1 MATKRTVNIFIN
13 GRQVENTLKSIYS
26 EKRKINS
33 ELNNMTVGSAEY
45 IAKAKELRQVN
56 GILDTHRQKIGQ
68 TSGTYDKITGGLT
81 KFAGIAGIAFGVGEV
96 IQYGKR
102 LFDLGAEMELLGKK
116 ATTVFAQALPAVTRE
131 AEANATAMGLTTS
144 EYIDQAAAIAD
155 LLIPMGFQREEAA
168 GLSTNLV
175 SLSGA
180 LSEWTGG
187 QITAEEVS
195 KTLSKAMLGE
205 REELKQLGIS
215 ISEADVQARLQE
227 KGLEKLTGTLLQ
239 QAKAIATVE
248 LITEKST
255 DAQTAYTENADTM
268 VRRQA
273 VLSAKISEVQEKLAT
288 LLIPVFERLVSA
300 VEMGADALGFI
311 MQQFDGAGAGAKRLV
326 DSIAEQE
333 KAFNSLQSELDPLLT
348 RYDQLKAKT
357 VLTTDEQTELT
368 KIIARVAE
376 LTPTAITEIDK
387 YGNALDI
394 SSGKS
399 RAFLESEKARLEF
412 INQDAIESITSEI
425 ESLSFAKERI
435 DLALKR
441 GSRGAFS
448 IALSPDE
455 VRRLTDEFGDLER
468 QIEGASAELAR
479 LQGGNLGAEAASDPQ
494 ADAAAAAREAA
505 AQAALEA
512 AAQRE
517 ADLDAQKKAY
527 EKLQKERRA
536 HLEKLAEIIAEANEE
551 NYLNSLSESERELEV
566 IRLKYQKQIDLAAEL
581 ERAGYTK
588 ATAQRVELE
597 RLRDEELEAAQ
608 LARDQARRERELE
621 AEEAQLVEDLER
633 RRLNEERRQ
642 ELETEIN
649 EKIQEVVLSERELA
663 IVQLEE
669 EYTAL
674 LAQAKLYGI
683 DTFELE
689 VARRKQLAALNAEFD
704 KKALDADKAQQDARI
719 ASAKAAYGALSD
731 AVGTFY
737 SNVLNEQERA
747 TGAGK
752 LLALINIGVNA
763 AEALS
768 SAAAASAGVPF
779 PGNLAAIASSVAT
792 VLSIIGQARAALNAT
807 PDVPQRKDGGYV
819 TVRGEEDK
827 KTYRAKRIGRPGTG
841 YLPDYPVLIDSVT
854 GASVLGSENGSEYF
868 VSNPD
873 LQNPKVMRHVAAIE
887 AIRQRVDGGFS
898 SSDRTAP
905 ASAPAGSAPEMGL
918 DASVVA
924 QLVGAVVQLTNVLE
938 RGIPAILSDDLVVD
952 VNRRFQEINEAS
964 GGILN

>member
-1 MATKRTVNIFIN
+1 MAKRQVNIFIN

-26 EKRKINS
+26 EKRKINA

-68 TSGTYDKITGGLT
+68 TSGAYDKITGGLT

-144 EYIDQAAAIAD
+144 QYIDQATAIGD

-168 GLSTNLV
+168 GLSSNLV
-175 SLSGA
+175 NLSGA

-187 QITAEEVS
+187 QVTAAEVS

-215 ISEADVQARLQE
+215 ISEADVQARLKE
-227 KGLEKLTGTLLQ
+227 KGLQKLTGTLLQ

-255 DAQTAYTENADTM
+255 DAQTAYTENAGTM

-273 VLSAKISEVQEKLAT
+273 ELSAKFSEVQEKLAT
-288 LLIPVFERLVSA
+288 ALVPVFERLLS
-300 VEMGADALGFI
+300 
-311 MQQFDGAGAGAKRLV
+311 
-326 DSIAEQE
+326 
-333 KAFNSLQSELDPLLT
+333 
-348 RYDQLKAKT
+348 
-357 VLTTDEQTELT
+357 
-368 KIIARVAE
+368 VAE
-376 LTPTAITEIDK
+376 FVTR
-387 YGNALDI
+387 GLDAFSKGLDVLGG
-394 SSGKS
+394 SSA
-399 RAFLESEKARLEF
+399 RASDTVRDLQVEF
-412 INQDAIESITSEI
+412 NREI
-425 ESLSFAKERI
+425 ET
-435 DLALKR
+435 LKR
-441 GSRGAFS
+441 GNLSQENRNAL
-448 IALSPDE
+448 IADINTKYKSYLPN
-455 VRRLTDEFGDLER
+455 LI
-468 QIEGASAELAR
+468 QEGASIDDITRAQLQANKALDDRITLLAAEEIFKETRQRAIEATKEELRLAKEKTVAIEK
-479 LQGGNLGAEAASDPQ
+479 AEAAQ
-494 ADAAAAAREAA
+494 RRLNAASQSARELNATDVNAIQNLAA
-505 AQAALEA
+505 VEGAIERNKQLQQELRDELQQTKEFAESLGVVTSDEVTGGGGTDLNAE
-512 AAQRE
+512 AQRE
-517 ADLDAQKKAY
+517 AELDAQKKAF
-527 EKLQKERRA
+527 EKLQKERLA
-536 HLEKLAEIIAEANEE
+536 HLGKLAEIIAEANEE

-952 VNRRFQEINEAS
+952 VNRRFQEINDAS